1 MHHYQVR
8 NYSTGASSFEYV
20 TENSK
25 DVPDIW
31 TSFCYF
37 DVDMVDP
44 FKPKKYQT
52 RSEAKLVCDA
62 LSNMR
67 KLDYMK
73 HEISY
78 KILGTPKPKWSVYKV
93 LTKESTE

>member
-1 MHHYQVR
+1 MQHYQVR
-8 NYSTGASSFEYV
+8 NYSTVNNSFEYV

-37 DVDMVDP
+37 DADMVDS

-62 LSNMR
+62 LSNAR
-67 KLDYMK
+67 KMDYMK
-73 HEISY
+73 NEISY
-78 KILGTPKPKWSVYKV
+78 KILGIPKPKWSVYKV
-93 LTKESTE
+93 LTKESTK